1 MTFKKKSHVPS
12 NTISSTSG
20 EFSQSKFSNGN
31 LFNTGRNNR
40 GRFLTS
46 NKTYNKH
53 VYSNVSYYLIT

>member
-1 MTFKKKSHVPS
+1 MSFKKKSRVLS

-20 EFSQSKFSNGN
+20 EFSQKTFSNGN

-46 NKTYNKH
+46 NKSYNKH
-53 VYSNVSYYLIT
+53 VYSNVSYYLIS